1 MNWRNTL
8 ILAIIALA
16 GVAYFR
22 FFEMKRPGTEEA
34 RRQSQ
39 NMVNFDRTKI
49 DGIVIQ
55 NGDQKIEIRRSD
67 NKWRLET
74 PIKDQADSALVE
86 TLLSDLE
93 NWPKEGTIPAKEI
106 DADKSKLA
114 EYGLHNPK
122 LKLKLLGQDRPPE
135 ILFGKDAAMEGR
147 MYVRFQN
154 SKETFLAGQSVKKD
168 IDKKPEE
175 FRDRKLTDLS
185 NAQVRRVVLKT
196 PAGEIELEKKD
207 TNWEILKPLRA
218 RADDQKVNDLISQVT
233 SARIGQFV
241 ADDRGDLRPYGL
253 AEPRG
258 SITLF
263 DQEQKK
269 DQKVEIGESIKVAGR
284 EDKGQ
289 TLQIGAIPE
298 KEKEQVYVRFAPRGS
313 VYTLPKK
320 IEEILNTKPADLRD
334 NHLVRID
341 TNILD
346 RITIDAP
353 GKTKTVLARKDG
365 NWTIANR
372 NNAPADAGAVRRMID
387 ALQNER
393 VTKFVEDVA
402 SNLPKYGLDKP
413 QLQLTF
419 SSFASENTAETKA
432 GEEPFA
438 TIAFGKDEGDN
449 VYARLTD
456 EPFVVAV
463 RRGLLDQISPDP
475 LRWQDLSIF
484 KFKPEQIHRISV
496 TTDKELS
503 LERDQNN
510 QWHWLKGN
518 GAINQANLQS
528 LLTTLSNLYA
538 VRWLG
543 TTTPQQGFDKP
554 QLVVSFTTS
563 PDNKT
568 SQKLTVGAQNNDGT
582 FCARVDGRDGT
593 FTIRGSDFNNLK
605 LPLETQ
611 GTRVPFANDGPE
623 SERNALTSHRFV
635 FSRDFGD
642 GDGRAAEPPVRLTN
656 LPEASKTE

>member
-8 ILAIIALA
+8 ILAIIAIA

-39 NMVNFDRTKI
+39 NMLNVDRTKI

-55 NGDQKIEIRRSD
+55 NGDQKIEIRRRD
-67 NKWRLET
+67 DKWRLET
-74 PIKDQADSALVE
+74 PIKDQADGALVE

-93 NWPKEGTIPAKEI
+93 NWQKDGTIPAKEI
-106 DADKSKLA
+106 DRDKSKLA
-114 EYGLHNPK
+114 EYGLNNPK
-122 LKLKLLGQDRPPE
+122 LKLKLIGHDRPPE
-135 ILFGKDAAMEGR
+135 ILFGKDAAIEGR

-154 SKETFLAGQSVKKD
+154 SRETYLASQSVRKD

-175 FRDRKLTDLS
+175 FRDKKLTDLS

-196 PAGEIELEKKD
+196 PAGEIELEKRD
-207 TNWEILKPLRA
+207 TQWEILKPLRA

-241 ADDRGDLRPYGL
+241 AEDRGDLRPYGL

-258 SITLF
+258 SVTLF
-263 DQEQKK
+263 DQEQKR

-298 KEKEQVYVRFAPRGS
+298 KEKEEVYVRFAPRGS

-320 IEEILNTKPADLRD
+320 IEEILDTKPADLRD

-372 NNAPADAGAVRRMID
+372 NNALADSGAVKRMID

-432 GEEPFA
+432 GEQPFA
-438 TIAFGKDEGDN
+438 TIAFGKDEGDQ
-449 VYARLTD
+449 VFARLTD

-463 RRGLLDQISPDP
+463 RRGLLDQISADP
-475 LRWQDLSIF
+475 LRWQDLSVF
-484 KFKPEQIHRISV
+484 KFKPEQIHMINV
-496 TTDKELS
+496 TTEKELS
-503 LERDQNN
+503 LERDQKN
-510 QWHWLKGN
+510 QWHWLNGS
-518 GAINQANLQS
+518 GAINQPNLE
-528 LLTTLSNLYA
+528 LILKTLSNLYA

-543 TTTPQQGFDKP
+543 PTTAQQGFDKP
-554 QLVVSFTTS
+554 QVVLSFTTS

-568 SQKLTVGAQNNDGT
+568 SQKLTVGAQNSDGT
-582 FCARVDGRDGT
+582 FCARVDGRDST
-593 FTIRGSDFNNLK
+593 FAISGSDLNKLK
-605 LPLETQ
+605 LPLNTQ
-611 GTRVPFANDGPE
+611 GT
-623 SERNALTSHRFV
+623 T
-635 FSRDFGD
+635 
-642 GDGRAAEPPVRLTN
+642 
-656 LPEASKTE
+656 ASPSPTTGSSATATP

>member
-1 MNWRNTL
+1 MNWKNTL
-8 ILAIIALA
+8 ILALIALA

-22 FFEMKRPGTEEA
+22 FVEMKRPGTQEA
-34 RRQSQ
+34 QRQAQ

-55 NGDQKIEIRRSD
+55 NGDQKIEIRRQD

-74 PIKDQADSALVE
+74 PIKDQADGALVE

-93 NWPKEGTIPAKEI
+93 NWQKEGSIPAKEI
-106 DADKSKLA
+106 DSDKSKLA
-114 EYGLHNPK
+114 EYGLNNPK
-122 LKLKLLGQDRPPE
+122 LKLKLLGRDRPPE
-135 ILFGKDAAMEGR
+135 ILFGKDAAMENR

-154 SKETFLAGQSVKKD
+154 SKETFVAGQSVKKD

-185 NAQVRRVVLKT
+185 NVQVRRAVLKT

-207 TNWEILKPLRA
+207 THWEILKPLRA
-218 RADDQKVNDLISQVT
+218 RADDQKVNDLISQVN
-233 SARIGQFV
+233 SARIGEFV

-263 DQEQKK
+263 DEEQKK
-269 DQKVEIGESIKVAGR
+269 DQKVEIGESIKVAGQ

-289 TLQIGAIPE
+289 TLQIGAISE

-320 IEEILNTKPADLRD
+320 LDEILNTKPADLRD
-334 NHLVRID
+334 NHLVPID

-372 NNAPADAGAVRRMID
+372 DNVLANSGAVRSMIE

-432 GEEPFA
+432 GEQPFA
-438 TIAFGKDEGDN
+438 TIAFGKDEGDQ

-475 LRWQDLSIF
+475 LRWEDLSIF
-484 KFKPEQIHRISV
+484 KYKPEQIHRVSV

-510 QWHWLKGN
+510 QWHWLKGT
-518 GAINQANLQS
+518 GAVNQANLQS
-528 LLTTLSNLYA
+528 ILKTLSNLYA

-543 TTTPQQGFDKP
+543 ATTPQQGFDKP
-554 QLVVSFTTS
+554 QLVIAFTTS
-563 PDNKT
+563 PDNKAAH
-568 SQKLTVGAQNNDGT
+568 KLIVGAQNNDGT
-582 FCARVDGRDGT
+582 FCARVDGRDAT
-593 FTIRGSDFNNLK
+593 FTISGSDFNNLK
-605 LPLETQ
+605 LSLETQ
-611 GTRVPFANDGPE
+611 GASPFPTTASSPI
-623 SERNALTSHRFV
+623 AT
-635 FSRDFGD
+635 
-642 GDGRAAEPPVRLTN
+642 PP
-656 LPEASKTE
+656 

>member
-1 MNWRNTL
+1 
-8 ILAIIALA
+8 
-16 GVAYFR
+16 
-22 FFEMKRPGTEEA
+22 MKRPGTQEA
-34 RRQSQ
+34 QRQAQ
-39 NMVNFDRTKI
+39 NIVNFDRTKI

-55 NGDQKIEIRRSD
+55 NGDEKIEIRRRD

-74 PIKDQADSALVE
+74 PIKDQADGALVG

-93 NWPKEGTIPAKEI
+93 NWQKEGSIPAKEI
-106 DADKSKLA
+106 DSDKSKLA
-114 EYGLHNPK
+114 EYGLNNPK
-122 LKLKLLGQDRPPE
+122 LKLKLLGYDRPPE
-135 ILFGKDAAMEGR
+135 ILFGKDAAMEGKI
-147 MYVRFQN
+147 YVRFQN
-154 SKETFLAGQSVKKD
+154 SKETFLASQSVKKD

-175 FRDRKLTDLS
+175 FRDKKLTDLS
-185 NAQVRRVVLKT
+185 NADVRRVVLKT

-207 TNWEILKPLRA
+207 THWDIVKPLRA

-233 SARIGQFV
+233 SARIAQFV
-241 ADDRGDLRPYGL
+241 AEDRGDLRPYGL
-253 AEPRG
+253 SEPRG
-258 SITLF
+258 SITMF
-263 DQEQKK
+263 NQEQNKN
-269 DQKVEIGESIKVAGR
+269 QKVEIGDSIKVAGS
-284 EDKGQ
+284 DAKGQ
-289 TLQIGAIPE
+289 TLQIGAVPE
-298 KEKEQVYVRFAPRGS
+298 KEKEQVYVRFVPRGS

-320 IEEILNTKPADLRD
+320 LEGVLNTKPADLRD

-365 NWTIANR
+365 TWTIANR
-372 NNAPADAGAVRRMID
+372 NNAPADSSAIQRMID
-387 ALQNER
+387 AMQNER

-419 SSFASENTAETKA
+419 SSFASENTAESKA
-432 GEEPFA
+432 GEQPFA
-438 TIAFGKDEGDN
+438 TIAFGKEEGDN

-475 LRWQDLSIF
+475 LRWQELSIF
-484 KFKPEQIHRISV
+484 KFKPEQIHKLSV

-510 QWHWLKGN
+510 QWHWLNGS

-528 LLTTLSNLYA
+528 LLKTLSTLYA

-543 TTTPQQGFDKP
+543 HTSPQQGLDKP
-554 QLVVSFTTS
+554 QLMLTFTTS

-568 SQKLTVGAQNNDGT
+568 SHKLTVGASNNDGT
-582 FCARVDGRDGT
+582 FCARVEGRDGT
-593 FTIRGSDFNNLK
+593 FAIRGSDFNDLK
-605 LPLETQ
+605 LSLETQ
-611 GTRVPFANDGPE
+611 GAASPSPVAAVSPSA
-623 SERNALTSHRFV
+623 
-635 FSRDFGD
+635 SR
-642 GDGRAAEPPVRLTN
+642 
-656 LPEASKTE
+656 